1 MNEVEYKLNI
11 LKDIL
16 KFSRRTLT
24 EEEKNVLLSSALFQ
38 DKNYFTSAAI
48 LVKKGSII
56 IDDVINLAKLKESEL
71 PLFLTP
77 TEDTF
82 DYFAKT
88 TPNGMIEAFI
98 RMDEYIKNNPEEAL
112 ENKRKNESQ
121 IEKIKELHD
130 EMKRKA

>member
-71 PLFLTP
+71 PELLTP

-88 TPNGMIEAFI
+88 TPNDIIEAFI